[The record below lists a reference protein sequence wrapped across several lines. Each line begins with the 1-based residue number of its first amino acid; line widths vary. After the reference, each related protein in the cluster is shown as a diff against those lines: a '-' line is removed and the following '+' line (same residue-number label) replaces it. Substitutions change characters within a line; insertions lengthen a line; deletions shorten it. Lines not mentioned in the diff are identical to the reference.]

1 MSQSSRKSSTQSDDG
16 SMDLD
21 QLDTRDNSTS
31 SSSDSWSN
39 DDAPEPTS
47 TQLPKINTQSP
58 KRKRSKDKN
67 EKPKKKQKTSP
78 QSSQKSKKRT
88 SPIKQFRYTP

>member
-1 MSQSSRKSSTQSDDG
+1 
-16 SMDLD
+16 MDLD

-88 SPIKQFRYTP
+88 SPIKTVQVYSLISFALSHLSFLICF